1 MKKFILLIISVF
13 VLGTS
18 TAWAIDLNAAK
29 KQGLVGET
37 PNGYL
42 EAVKSPTPEVKKLI
56 KDVNGQR
63 RAVYEKSAK
72 QNNISLKDVEALAGQ
87 KAFNKTRPGNYIKV
101 NGKWVKK

>member
-1 MKKFILLIISVF
+1 MKKLILLATCIF
-13 VLGTS
+13 FLGAS
-18 TAWAIDLNAAK
+18 TGWAIDLETAK

-42 EAVKSPTPEVKKLI
+42 AAVKSPTPEVKKLI
-56 KDVNGQR
+56 KDINGQR

-87 KAFNKTRPGNYIKV
+87 KALNKTRSGNYIKL
-101 NGKWVKK
+101 NGKWVQK